1 MFEDIPRNVWEH
13 SPEYSIPPIPCVPR
27 IPFPVPVFLVLY
39 IAFPDHIFNNC
50 NFLFDLILFIW
61 FNLFLLNQCNHLSIF
76 DLIQSFLLD
85 LTCFLI
91 IQYYRLTV
99 IDLIQTLE
107 FFLIQSNLTDFYSF
121 NPLFFI
127 QSYWYE
133 VVDLFYSGEF
143 SVNHICCLWNI
154 ENRQHDDGKSVIEQS
169 RKVSCIGDNGN
180 K

>member
-1 MFEDIPRNVWEH
+1 MFENIPRNIWRH

-76 DLIQSFLLD
+76 YLIQSFLFD
-85 LTCFLI
+85 LTFFLI

-107 FFLIQSNLTDFYSF
+107 FFLIQSNLTDFYS
-121 NPLFFI
+121 I
-127 QSYWYE
+127 QS
-133 VVDLFYSGEF
+133 LIFYSILL
-143 SVNHICCLWNI
+143 V
-154 ENRQHDDGKSVIEQS
+154 R
-169 RKVSCIGDNGN
+169 SC
-180 K
+180 